1 MCLFASIFG
10 SQVVQLPVSLACDVA
25 VPEGRALGGAG
36 LGATG
41 GVFDGGADEDAGT
54 TMLVEGDGTLGIPAE
69 GHAGGAEDAAFFL
82 GLHESKVAWSH
93 GNKEARGQ
101 GWAVWVLFV
110 PCFGGE
116 VKLNH

>member
-1 MCLFASIFG
+1 M
-10 SQVVQLPVSLACDVA
+10 QLPVSLACDVA

-36 LGATG
+36 LGANG
-41 GVFDGGADEDAGT
+41 GVFATQVRDGVADEDAGAAV
-54 TMLVEGDGTLGIPAE
+54 LAEGDGTLGIPAE